1 MDLSKPWSNTDQ
13 FLWTSYPKPNNTNAA
28 MDPPTLNDGAMWS
41 DGSSLLLFGGAL
53 SRARGASPVIPP
65 QGTWKY
71 DILQDAWTNQGFN
84 GARMQRIHLGVTAQS
99 STNEGYYL
107 GGAITPASDP
117 LFNSIPGA
125 QPYMVSG
132 LVTLQEDDLSFN
144 NLSTVGMNSYNT
156 MTAGY
161 MVLIESLGES
171 GILVAFGGITNSVG
185 SAMGFAPDDLDF
197 PGIQNTL
204 DVISVY
210 DIANE
215 TWYQQRAT
223 GDVPNWRYFGCSIV
237 VSARDGSS
245 HSMFICPISQSYVF
259 GGWGNSLSGADGS
272 VYVLSVPSFR
282 WIRVTQ
288 DTTPRIKSTCHLLGK
303 HTMLVYGGTTPTETS
318 QFDPPASLC
327 DGTSGNFSQGLG
339 IFNLQ
344 NHTWTSSYDP
354 ADDSAYQVNPQ
365 ITAVIGGN
373 SEGGANVTWP
383 SAGFNDIR
391 LAALV
396 GAVNDSTSNFASS
409 TTNTTVTTITP
420 SPQRSKTSLQPG
432 SIAAVAIGVLVV
444 LATIISLGLF
454 LLFHRRKALQMSTT
468 PDPVNKDPILHDE
481 QKQELDGSQGFKGV
495 HELLSQIPIYPVP
508 EMRDRTSV
516 QELPGHEVPP
526 RTQKSL
532 PALPHADT

>member
-1 MDLSKPWSNTDQ
+1 MAAPIRYQSKSVSCLGHLSSTAWIHPEADNQLQVPEINTMDLSKPWSNTDQ

-197 PGIQNTL
+197 PGIQVRDQLLVSECNTDRNRTPWML
-204 DVISVY
+204 FPYMILPTRLGTSKGLL
-210 DIANE
+210 E
-215 TWYQQRAT
+215 MFRT
-223 GDVPNWRYFGCSIV
+223 GDT
-237 VSARDGSS
+237 
-245 HSMFICPISQSYVF
+245 
-259 GGWGNSLSGADGS
+259 L
-272 VYVLSVPSFR
+272 
-282 WIRVTQ
+282 
-288 DTTPRIKSTCHLLGK
+288 
-303 HTMLVYGGTTPTETS
+303 
-318 QFDPPASLC
+318 
-327 DGTSGNFSQGLG
+327 
-339 IFNLQ
+339 
-344 NHTWTSSYDP
+344 
-354 ADDSAYQVNPQ
+354 
-365 ITAVIGGN
+365 
-373 SEGGANVTWP
+373 
-383 SAGFNDIR
+383 
-391 LAALV
+391 
-396 GAVNDSTSNFASS
+396 
-409 TTNTTVTTITP
+409 
-420 SPQRSKTSLQPG
+420 
-432 SIAAVAIGVLVV
+432 AVA
-444 LATIISLGLF
+444 
-454 LLFHRRKALQMSTT
+454 
-468 PDPVNKDPILHDE
+468 
-481 QKQELDGSQGFKGV
+481 
-495 HELLSQIPIYPVP
+495 
-508 EMRDRTSV
+508 
-516 QELPGHEVPP
+516 
-526 RTQKSL
+526 
-532 PALPHADT
+532 